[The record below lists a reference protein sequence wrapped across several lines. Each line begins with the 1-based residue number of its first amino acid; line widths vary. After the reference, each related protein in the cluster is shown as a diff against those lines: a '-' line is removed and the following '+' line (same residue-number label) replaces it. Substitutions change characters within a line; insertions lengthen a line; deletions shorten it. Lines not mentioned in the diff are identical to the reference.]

1 MKKKVSYQEPI
12 AFFPEEIRRKYNLGE
27 YAKKHEEEQTIGE
40 SPKNKPKTK
49 KNRKTR

>member
-1 MKKKVSYQEPI
+1 MKKKISYQEPI

-40 SPKNKPKTK
+40 KPKDKIK